1 MSFNVRIQN
10 KYDTLENWLSSS
22 LVLKAGEI
30 ALATVAT
37 ESTAEGKGQYIPT
50 VLMKV
55 GDGTK
60 TFAQLPWTAA
70 RAADVYAWAKL
81 ENPTIDQLPGNLKTA
96 ITDLQNASSTGVE
109 SKIKAAI
116 EGLDV
121 DDTAEAGKFVTAVS
135 EADGK
140 ITVTRAALQ
149 ASDIPTLAI
158 EKIEG
163 LQTALGNK
171 LETSA
176 FNTFKEENTT
186 AIADAKKAGTDAAAA
201 LETYKTSNDSA
212 LAAVKATADAA
223 ATQTALGEEIT
234 RAKAAEKA
242 NADAITAIKDGKD
255 MDSFA
260 DVEAKFATIDSTLN
274 DLDDTYA
281 TEAEAQGYADAA
293 KAAVIGAEGDA
304 KTANTVYGAKAYA
317 ADIASSEADAAQAAA
332 EATAAADATT
342 KANQALAD
350 AKTYGNET
358 FATIANLDK
367 YALTYDSDERKI
379 YLTDEAGA
387 KQGAGVDASAFIK
400 DGMLS
405 DVEYNAVNNTL
416 TFTWNT
422 DAGESKTDTVV
433 LSDILDPYVAVNT
446 NTINMTIEGT
456 NISAEIVSES
466 IDEGHLVPSLKETI
480 NAAAT
485 EADLTLAKNRI
496 TALEGLVG
504 EGGKVKNA
512 EHADSATTA
521 DTATSVA
528 ANGVD
533 TAAIAD
539 GAVTAAKLGA
549 DVDAHIQGV
558 KVNNATHADSANA
571 ATHADAATKV
581 DNALAIKVSE
591 TETVSFDGS
600 VAKNIDLSG
609 YASKTELA
617 DAINALDSSV
627 SASAEADNK
636 LSVLTGITQTDG
648 KLTDKT
654 EVQLAA
660 VAKTGKINDLTQTE
674 DTVIVFNCGTASTVI

>member
-37 ESTAEGKGQYIPT
+37 ESAAEGKGQYVPT

-55 GDGTK
+55 GDGSK

-81 ENPTIDQLPGNLKTA
+81 ENPTIEQLPGNLKTA
-96 ITDLQNASSTGVE
+96 ITELQSASSTGVE
-109 SKIKAAI
+109 NKIKAAI

-121 DDTAEAGKFVTAVS
+121 DDTAETGKFVTAVS

-158 EKIEG
+158 DKIEG

-212 LAAVKATADAA
+212 LAGVKATADAA
-223 ATQTALGEEIT
+223 ATKTALDEEIA
-234 RAKAAEKA
+234 RAKLAEKA
-242 NADAITAIKDGKD
+242 NADAITAIKDGTEL
-255 MDSFA
+255 DSFA
-260 DVEAKFATIDSTLN
+260 DVEGKISAIQGTLN
-274 DLDDTYA
+274 NLDSTYA
-281 TEAEAQGYADAA
+281 TETEAQGYANDA

-304 KTANTVYGAKAYA
+304 AAANTVYGAKKFAEEKASA
-317 ADIASSEADAAQAAA
+317 AESAAKSAVIGASTDAATADTVYGAKKHA
-332 EATAAADATT
+332 EEKASTAEQNAKDYAD
-342 KANQALAD
+342 K
-350 AKTYGNET
+350 T

-405 DVEYNAVNNTL
+405 DVEYNAANNT
-416 TFTWNT
+416 
-422 DAGESKTDTVV
+422 
-433 LSDILDPYVAVNT
+433 I
-446 NTINMTIEGT
+446 I
-456 NISAEIVSES
+456 
-466 IDEGHLVPSLKETI
+466 
-480 NAAAT
+480 
-485 EADLTLAKNRI
+485 KN
-496 TALEGLVG
+496 
-504 EGGKVKNA
+504 
-512 EHADSATTA
+512 SFYQ
-521 DTATSVA
+521 
-528 ANGVD
+528 
-533 TAAIAD
+533 
-539 GAVTAAKLGA
+539 KLGFLS
-549 DVDAHIQGV
+549 
-558 KVNNATHADSANA
+558 KKPSA
-571 ATHADAATKV
+571 
-581 DNALAIKVSE
+581 
-591 TETVSFDGS
+591 
-600 VAKNIDLSG
+600 
-609 YASKTELA
+609 
-617 DAINALDSSV
+617 
-627 SASAEADNK
+627 
-636 LSVLTGITQTDG
+636 
-648 KLTDKT
+648 
-654 EVQLAA
+654 
-660 VAKTGKINDLTQTE
+660 KI
-674 DTVIVFNCGTASTVI
+674 IR